1 MGDGAVARLNV
12 VAGILRDKAG
22 RVLIA
27 ERIGDTPL
35 AGLWEFPGGK
45 VDPGETP
52 GAALCRELREEIG
65 IEVLDYD
72 YYFRGSHEYP
82 DRHVVIEFYL
92 VRRWQREPAG
102 LEGQGLR
109 WCRPAEVDAAE
120 LLPANEGVLQA
131 LRASASVTASA
142 PGG

>member
-1 MGDGAVARLNV
+1 MAESPVARLNV
-12 VAGILRDKAG
+12 VAGILRDMAG

-27 ERIGDTPL
+27 ERVGDTPL

-45 VDPGETP
+45 IDPGETA
-52 GAALCRELREEIG
+52 GAALCRELREEID
-65 IEVLDYD
+65 IEVLDFD

-82 DRHVVIEFYL
+82 DRYVVIDFYL

-109 WCRPAEVDAAE
+109 WCRPWEVDVAE
-120 LLPANEGVLQA
+120 LLPANAGVLQA
-131 LRASASVTASA
+131 LRESVRY
-142 PGG
+142 PGSPGR